1 MSDAPLVDCHAH
13 VWDASLPFAP
23 DAWTRPDYCYTAED
37 FLADVDAQ
45 GIGYGVIAGASL
57 FGCDHSYTLA
67 SLARHPRLRATLV
80 YDPALGAEQL
90 ARLRAAGVTGMR
102 LQWFRMPVDELAS
115 PQFLLIAAVLREFGM
130 HLHLNIDGE
139 RFAEVAPAVA
149 AFGTNLVIDHFG
161 WHDPAARL
169 AEPSY
174 RAMLEL
180 LERGTVWVK
189 LSSGFRRPD
198 MDLPGEYAQDL
209 LRRFG
214 PEKLLWGSDAPFVG
228 HEHAIDYA
236 GTVALYRRW
245 VPDAADRRAIDENGY
260 RFYFGGPTGE

>member
-1 MSDAPLVDCHAH
+1 MSDAPLVDGHAH

-37 FLADVDAQ
+37 FLADMDAQ
-45 GIGYGVIAGASL
+45 GIGFGVIAGASL
-57 FGCDHSYTLA
+57 FGRDHSYTLA
-67 SLARHPRLRATLV
+67 ALARHPRLRGTLV
-80 YDPALGAEQL
+80 YDPGLGDFG
-90 ARLRAAGVTGMR
+90 RLREAGVVGMR
-102 LQWFRMPVDELAS
+102 LQWFSAPVDDLAR
-115 PQFLLIAAVLREFGM
+115 PEFARTAAALRASGM

-149 AFGTNLVIDHFG
+149 AFDTRLVIDHFG

-174 RAMLEL
+174 QAMLHL
-180 LERGTVWVK
+180 LERENVWVK

-214 PEKLLWGSDAPFVG
+214 PDKLLWGSDAPFVG

-236 GTVALYRRW
+236 GTVDLLRRW
-245 VPDAADRRAIDENGY
+245 VPDEGDRRAIGANGY
-260 RFYFGGPTGE
+260 RFYFGDPA